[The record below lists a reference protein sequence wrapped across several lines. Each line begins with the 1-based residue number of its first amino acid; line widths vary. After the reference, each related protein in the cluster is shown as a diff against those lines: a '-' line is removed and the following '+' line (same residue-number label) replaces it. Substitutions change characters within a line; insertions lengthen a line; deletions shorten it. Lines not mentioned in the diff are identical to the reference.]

1 MVSMS
6 IFLQLMHYA
15 IEANMSRTDVR
26 YAKEGLWSTFNNK
39 ISKHNNIGPFN
50 NGKERLTQVT

>member
-15 IEANMSRTDVR
+15 IEANMSRTDVS

-39 ISKHNNIGPFN
+39 RSKHNNLGPFN
-50 NGKERLTQVT
+50 YGKERLT